1 MYRAIHGGE
10 RDIVSTILEN
20 HPDTI
25 GLFLLIAQYV
35 QRITL
40 VEVFMERLAHPV
52 EILMIDRLRLRR
64 EMDGSVRRSHRPC
77 PEMDATEIQDLP

>member
-1 MYRAIHGGE
+1 
-10 RDIVSTILEN
+10 
-20 HPDTI
+20 
-25 GLFLLIAQYV
+25 
-35 QRITL
+35 
-40 VEVFMERLAHPV
+40 MERLAHPV